1 MIIRTTP
8 LALVLALIAT
18 LCCFQTA
25 TADSEWQFGGQD
37 YGSFGDFFSSP
48 RAPISRRDLDLYA
61 QRLDLTE
68 DQLHFIRDRYDA
80 LITTY
85 RQKWLDFAEQRTDAR
100 YNSQMSGDWEQMQ
113 NQQRESRLEQQ
124 QMITSLVDSFMD
136 DLRIVLTPEQDALWT
151 VMERDRLR
159 RETLT
164 KFTVFNEERFDL
176 IECVSMLD
184 LNEDEKAVV
193 ADTLE
198 RYAQTLHPLI
208 QNRNRRTES
217 LATAYE
223 RYLEFNIEYQR
234 ALREANYDVDATM
247 QHQERQQN
255 FNRQLVTEALSVR
268 EASARIRDINIQFR
282 NELQRLLPDRTHE
295 DFAKMTNPKP
305 ATTMDNWWSDYSRAG
320 QLIGM
325 LENLEATKTMMGAWA
340 SGMGENEE
348 MQEWMTLM
356 QAAEPL
362 STSQRRMLEDIKK
375 RLNEQRDRVKERY
388 AARRAANTRAVDED
402 NSFSVATSAATL
414 RFYRQTAESSSPP
427 WFNRGESDNNDQQ
440 EMAKELNKIE
450 QDTIN
455 EIRAILSIR
464 QRMAIANM

>member
-25 TADSEWQFGGQD
+25 EADSEWQFGGQD

-100 YNSQMSGDWEQMQ
+100 YTSQMSGDWEQMQ
-113 NQQRESRLEQQ
+113 TQQRQSRLEQQ
-124 QMITSLVDSFMD
+124 QMITTLVDSFMD
-136 DLRIVLTPEQDALWT
+136 DLRIVLTPEQDALWS

-184 LNEDEKAVV
+184 LNEDEKASV

-208 QNRNRRTES
+208 QNRNRRT
-217 LATAYE
+217 
-223 RYLEFNIEYQR
+223 
-234 ALREANYDVDATM
+234 
-247 QHQERQQN
+247 
-255 FNRQLVTEALSVR
+255 
-268 EASARIRDINIQFR
+268 
-282 NELQRLLPDRTHE
+282 
-295 DFAKMTNPKP
+295 
-305 ATTMDNWWSDYSRAG
+305 
-320 QLIGM
+320 
-325 LENLEATKTMMGAWA
+325 
-340 SGMGENEE
+340 
-348 MQEWMTLM
+348 
-356 QAAEPL
+356 
-362 STSQRRMLEDIKK
+362 
-375 RLNEQRDRVKERY
+375 
-388 AARRAANTRAVDED
+388 
-402 NSFSVATSAATL
+402 
-414 RFYRQTAESSSPP
+414 
-427 WFNRGESDNNDQQ
+427 
-440 EMAKELNKIE
+440 
-450 QDTIN
+450 
-455 EIRAILSIR
+455 
-464 QRMAIANM
+464 